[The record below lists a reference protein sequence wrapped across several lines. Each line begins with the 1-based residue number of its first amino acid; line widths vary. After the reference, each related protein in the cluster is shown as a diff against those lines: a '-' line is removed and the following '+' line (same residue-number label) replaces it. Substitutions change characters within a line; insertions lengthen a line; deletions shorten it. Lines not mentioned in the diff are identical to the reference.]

1 MLLSILISFLSFSA
15 DSTLKT
21 TELNEVEVR
30 VFEQKKSSFSSP
42 DAITILDSQSLTR
55 TNTTSF
61 VSALNAQAGVRME
74 ERSPG
79 SYRMAIRGSALRAP
93 FGVRNVKVY
102 WNQMPLTDAGNNT
115 YLSLI
120 DPDLFNQLTIIKGPS
135 GGLYGAGT
143 GGVMLFNSPNATQK
157 KIIHQ
162 EIANS
167 LGGYKQSWDVQ
178 TNNHRVFASYW
189 DQNGYRKQSDI
200 NKQWISYEY
209 HKEISRNTQLDIT
222 SYYGRVTYQTPGGLT
237 LKQYQTDPQQ
247 ARPAAGAFLSAVDQQ
262 ATFRL
267 RTFGLGVQVTNQWNE
282 NWSFT
287 SNQST
292 QLNSIENP
300 TIRNYEIRKESTYS
314 SRNVVHYKKEALSMD
329 AGLEFQAGTFDSQ
342 TFGNRKGIK
351 DTLQFTQNTRL
362 QTGSLFM
369 QAEYKLHDRWQLTLA
384 GSYNQFWT
392 EYVGNEGIFSPRIAI
407 MHQVNPHQN
416 VVFKVVHGYSPP
428 SISEMRPSTGIINT
442 SLRAEKGWNKEVSW
456 RGNYAF
462 LNWNIS
468 LYQFDLN
475 ETIVIRRAA
484 DGSDYFSNVGKTR
497 QQGIEFSHVWKL
509 SPALELT
516 HAETIQNFR
525 FVNYQNATKDFSGN
539 RLTGTSPF
547 QHASTASY
555 AFSPWVRWHVQF
567 IYTDKLYLNDANTD
581 QLPAYHLWNSKI
593 EFQRGIWQAWVSAE
607 NLGDIT
613 YSAGPDLNAVGGRY
627 FNAAAGRNFS
637 LGLKISIN

>member
-1 MLLSILISFLSFSA
+1 MFLSIFLSFLSFSS

-21 TELNEVEVR
+21 TELRDVEVR

-42 DAITILDSQSLTR
+42 DAISILDAKALTR
-55 TNTTSF
+55 TNSTSF

-115 YLSLI
+115 YLALI
-120 DPDLFNQLTIIKGPS
+120 DPDLFDQLTIIKGPN

-143 GGVMLFNSPNATQK
+143 GGVLLFNSPNATKK
-157 KIIHQ
+157 KIVHQ

-167 LGGYKQSWDVQ
+167 LGGYKQSWDLQ
-178 TNNHRVFASYW
+178 ANGHRVYASYW
-189 DQNGYRKQSDI
+189 NQNGYRKQSDI

-209 HKEISRNTQLDIT
+209 HKALGQSSSLDVT
-222 SYYGRVTYQTPGGLT
+222 TYYGQVNYQTPGGLT
-237 LKQYQTDPQQ
+237 LKQYQTDPLQ

-267 RTFGLGVQVTNQWNE
+267 KTFGLGIQFANQWHE

-287 SNQST
+287 TNQSV
-292 QLNSIENP
+292 QINAIENP
-300 TIRNYEIRKESTYS
+300 TIRNYEIRKEPNFS
-314 SRNVVHYKKEALSMD
+314 SRNVVHYKKDQLNID

-342 TFGNRKGIK
+342 TFGNRKGVK
-351 DTLQFTQNTRL
+351 DTLQFTQNTNL
-362 QTGSLFM
+362 QTASLFM
-369 QAEYKLHDRWQLTLA
+369 QAEYQLSDRWIATVA

-392 EYVGNEGIFSPRIAI
+392 AYVGNEGILSPRIALLHKI
-407 MHQVNPHQN
+407 TPRQN
-416 VVFKVVHGYSPP
+416 IVLKVVHGYSPP

-442 SLRAEKGWNKEVSW
+442 TLRAEKGWNKEVSW
-456 RGNYAF
+456 RGNTRF
-462 LNWNIS
+462 LQWNLS
-468 LYQFDLN
+468 LYQFDLD

-484 DGSDYFSNVGKTR
+484 DGSDYFTNVGKTR
-497 QQGIEFSHVWKL
+497 QQGIELSHVWNL
-509 SPALELT
+509 SPALQLT

-547 QHASTASY
+547 QHASTISY
-555 AFSPWVRWHVQF
+555 AFSERVRWNVQF
-567 IYTDKLYLNDANTD
+567 TYTDKLYLNDANTD
-581 QLPAYHLWNSKI
+581 QLPAYHLWNSRLDYQK
-593 EFQRGIWQAWVSAE
+593 GIWNAWVSAE
-607 NLGDIT
+607 NIGDMF
-613 YSAGPDLNAVGGRY
+613 YSSGPDLNAVGGRY
-627 FNAAAGRNFS
+627 YNTSAGRNFS
-637 LGLKISIN
+637 LGLKISLN

>member
-1 MLLSILISFLSFSA
+1 
-15 DSTLKT
+15 
-21 TELNEVEVR
+21 
-30 VFEQKKSSFSSP
+30 
-42 DAITILDSQSLTR
+42 
-55 TNTTSF
+55 
-61 VSALNAQAGVRME
+61 
-74 ERSPG
+74 
-79 SYRMAIRGSALRAP
+79 
-93 FGVRNVKVY
+93 
-102 WNQMPLTDAGNNT
+102 
-115 YLSLI
+115 
-120 DPDLFNQLTIIKGPS
+120 
-135 GGLYGAGT
+135 
-143 GGVMLFNSPNATQK
+143 
-157 KIIHQ
+157 
-162 EIANS
+162 
-167 LGGYKQSWDVQ
+167 
-178 TNNHRVFASYW
+178 
-189 DQNGYRKQSDI
+189 
-200 NKQWISYEY
+200 
-209 HKEISRNTQLDIT
+209 
-222 SYYGRVTYQTPGGLT
+222 
-237 LKQYQTDPQQ
+237 
-247 ARPAAGAFLSAVDQQ
+247 
-262 ATFRL
+262 
-267 RTFGLGVQVTNQWNE
+267 
-282 NWSFT
+282 
-287 SNQST
+287 
-292 QLNSIENP
+292 
-300 TIRNYEIRKESTYS
+300 
-314 SRNVVHYKKEALSMD
+314 
-329 AGLEFQAGTFDSQ
+329 
-342 TFGNRKGIK
+342 
-351 DTLQFTQNTRL
+351 
-362 QTGSLFM
+362 M

-462 LNWNIS
+462 LNWNLS

-497 QQGIEFSHVWKL
+497 QQGIELSHVWKL

-555 AFSPWVRWHVQF
+555 AFSQWVRWHVQF